1 MPISMWIMKISIPWR
16 KTALLS
22 DLAKKHKVTVVGYPI
37 SSEIKKDAV
46 YVITSGLF
54 MGESGKLKDFCKDM
68 LKDKRTL
75 KLENKEN
82 FGIVYMKQHPY
93 NRFLYQ
99 SGVFHIKP
107 ATITKEGEY
116 ILELGSWEK
125 EKLMKIIKV
134 YEKFNVKLHWI
145 KQKKI
150 NNVQILNIFPNLTEK
165 QKKCLQIAINNK
177 YYGFPRKIDLKTLA
191 KKAGISYSTY
201 QFHLRVAEKKIMPFL
216 NENLYAYIDK
226 N

>member
-1 MPISMWIMKISIPWR
+1 MWIIKISIPWR

-22 DLAKKHKVTVVGYPI
+22 NLAKKHKITIIGYPI

-54 MGESGKLKDFCKDM
+54 IGEGKKLKDFCKDM

-82 FGIVYMKQHPY
+82 FGIVYMKQHLY
-93 NRFLYQ
+93 NKFLYQ

-107 ATITKEGEY
+107 ATITKDGVQ
-116 ILELGSWEK
+116 IFELGSWEK
-125 EKLMKIIKV
+125 EKLIKIIKV

-150 NNVQILNIFPNLTEK
+150 NNVQILNVFPNLTEK
-165 QKKCLQIAINNK
+165 QKNVLQIAINNK
-177 YYGFPRKIDLKTLA
+177 YYDFPRKIDLKTLA
-191 KKAGISYSTY
+191 KKIGISYSTY
-201 QFHLRVAEKKIMPFL
+201 QFHLRVAEKKIIPFL
-216 NENLYAYIDK
+216 NGNL
-226 N
+226 